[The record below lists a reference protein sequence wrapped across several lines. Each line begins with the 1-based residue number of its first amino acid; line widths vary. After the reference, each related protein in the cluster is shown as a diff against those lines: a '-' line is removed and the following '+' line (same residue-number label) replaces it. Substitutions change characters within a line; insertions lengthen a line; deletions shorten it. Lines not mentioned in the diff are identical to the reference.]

1 MKNAI
6 IATIAR
12 LGKHARL
19 PWCTLAALCWAS
31 TAHADLTIIEDTFT
45 GGDGTQLES
54 RSPDTANL
62 PLGAWGR
69 INTYWSSSIQGNAFQ
84 MGPDNGWTIP
94 LDSAGGYA
102 RPGKMRISADI
113 KVNNMDNGSGNGGG
127 VGLGFN
133 SKLGG
138 GSNPHGSVTALRLD
152 ISGKLVFRR
161 GEGGALGDLASVPWS
176 GPAFDP
182 YQFYNVSYEVD
193 TITGNISNIAVTGG
207 AGGSTAD
214 YSSLASAAAGYFTGN
229 LVTYAYIW
237 SNSGNGGS
245 TAFLDNFKVER
256 VGNALPPAISLTPVN
271 GAKFVSGTSPIL
283 ATSLLDGT
291 GAVTVKF
298 YVKSLPGGSFS
309 QVGGDDTTPP
319 YQVSLASPAD
329 GDYEVYAT
337 ATDDLTTVESTHITI
352 TLQPGT
358 GLISV
363 DFNSNAGP
371 TSTFSGA
378 AAVGSGGDQWNGLVF
393 PDGWSVNGNAYSF
406 APMIDSNGAAVGGV
420 SVDLESGRTQ
430 CFDPWGA
437 NTNGSGF
444 NNLTQDYIAYDPH
457 FTVNGL
463 GAGYHDFY
471 LYGTRGTYAPVSVNG
486 GAVKTFNGMS
496 GSDTTTLEEGRDYLK
511 FPVLVSGD
519 GKLEFH
525 ATGLGGDGWAYRIAG
540 FQIKA
545 VPANTPPV
553 VTTVR
558 PANGQTYSTGSS
570 ITAKAD
576 FYYGTPPYTVQFW
589 VDGSQVGG
597 NVTAPPYEMPLG
609 SLSLGSHTVFTR
621 VIDSSTGAGPYT
633 VDSATNTFSVAAPA
647 ITVDKDWTWNSG
659 PEVDFSNFLTGSSTP
674 PVHSKGQ
681 VIVPSGTYL
690 RAQNVLSNSPV
701 NFGMEVIV
709 TQQDASTENRWIASA
724 RTPSWGDV
732 FQFRMSNQ
740 SFVARNDQWGD
751 WSQVDNLAVG
761 YEHRMAI
768 IITASPGDT
777 QAVTSYY
784 LDNVFVGSRS
794 DPLTS
799 DIFTRSPVQDLS
811 IGVWH
816 GDDGGSAGGTTA
828 PAISVN
834 QIRVFHFGADMFSPS
849 LLLTAPT
856 IAPDQAP
863 AVTVVTPTEGQLF
876 LTPDS
881 VSLSSYA
888 AYGTPPFSVQYSK
901 RLVGGGAFSAA
912 GAPAT
917 TPPYAVNLGTLAA
930 GSYEIKA
937 TVTDSNGV
945 PRSSDS
951 AIRTITVAVPQ
962 LTVDKQYTFNSGAE
976 ADLPAFGVDSP
987 VYADGQVTLP
997 PSAYLQGTGLY
1008 SLPYRNF
1015 GMEVIVTQTSDTDQW
1030 RPIMHVGSTP
1040 WGNPGFHILAK
1051 KGDPRIL
1058 FRDDQVGDLGN
1069 ATGVPVV
1076 GTEYRL
1082 AVVVTPK
1089 PDGNV
1094 LKSFYLNGVL
1104 VGTRSDGVWD
1114 GWTLDNLMLGNCS
1127 QGIGWDGP
1135 NTTIKI
1141 NEARIFHFADGRFH
1155 PSLLLTGPTPG
1166 GGGGSPYSLWAGG
1179 QAFTDDLN
1187 GDGVDNGMAW
1197 ILGAAN
1203 ANANLDGLL
1212 PVPGAE
1218 GGLTMHFNRVNPM
1231 GSAHL
1236 YLEYSNDLGDGD
1248 PWHSEEIPATSGTF
1262 GGDITVVIIPGSPT
1276 DDVTITIPA
1285 SHGSAGEL
1293 FGRLKAVES
1302 PPD

>member
-1 MKNAI
+1 VNQAGSAWFDNTPYKN
-6 IATIAR
+6 
-12 LGKHARL
+12 LMY
-19 PWCTLAALCWAS
+19 
-31 TAHADLTIIEDTFT
+31 D
-45 GGDGTQLES
+45 
-54 RSPDTANL
+54 
-62 PLGAWGR
+62 
-69 INTYWSSSIQGNAFQ
+69 
-84 MGPDNGWTIP
+84 
-94 LDSAGGYA
+94 
-102 RPGKMRISADI
+102 
-113 KVNNMDNGSGNGGG
+113 G
-127 VGLGFN
+127 VG
-133 SKLGG
+133 
-138 GSNPHGSVTALRLD
+138 
-152 ISGKLVFRR
+152 
-161 GEGGALGDLASVPWS
+161 
-176 GPAFDP
+176 
-182 YQFYNVSYEVD
+182 Y
-193 TITGNISNIAVTGG
+193 
-207 AGGSTAD
+207 D
-214 YSSLASAAAGYFTGN
+214 Y
-229 LVTYAYIW
+229 
-237 SNSGNGGS
+237 
-245 TAFLDNFKVER
+245 
-256 VGNALPPAISLTPVN
+256 
-271 GAKFVSGTSPIL
+271 
-283 ATSLLDGT
+283 
-291 GAVTVKF
+291 
-298 YVKSLPGGSFS
+298 
-309 QVGGDDTTPP
+309 
-319 YQVSLASPAD
+319 
-329 GDYEVYAT
+329 
-337 ATDDLTTVESTHITI
+337 TI
-352 TLQPGT
+352 TLT
-358 GLISV
+358 GLTPGVYDLYLYS
-363 DFNSNAGP
+363 P
-371 TSTFSGA
+371 Y
-378 AAVGSGGDQWNGLVF
+378 
-393 PDGWSVNGNAYSF
+393 GWSRYVVNGVQNTQRPYVENDVLADHTIVMHPVV
-406 APMIDSNGAAVGGV
+406 ARNGELTIQPLNHGDHID
-420 SVDLESGRTQ
+420 
-430 CFDPWGA
+430 
-437 NTNGSGF
+437 
-444 NNLTQDYIAYDPH
+444 
-457 FTVNGL
+457 
-463 GAGYHDFY
+463 
-471 LYGTRGTYAPVSVNG
+471 
-486 GAVKTFNGMS
+486 
-496 GSDTTTLEEGRDYLK
+496 
-511 FPVLVSGD
+511 
-519 GKLEFH
+519 KLC
-525 ATGLGGDGWAYRIAG
+525 G
-540 FQIKA
+540 FQLKA

-633 VDSATNTFSVAAPA
+633 VDSATNTFSLVAPA

-674 PVHSKGQ
+674 PVHSEGQ

-709 TQQDASTENRWIASA
+709 TQKDASTENRWIASA
-724 RTPSWGDV
+724 RTPSWADV

-740 SFVARNDQWGD
+740 SFWARNDQWGD

-761 YEHRMAI
+761 SEHRMAI

-799 DIFTRSPVQDLS
+799 DIFTRSPVQDVS

-816 GDDGGSAGGTTA
+816 GTDEAGGATA

-834 QIRVFHFGADMFSPS
+834 QIRVFHFAADMFSPS

-856 IAPDQAP
+856 TAPDQAP
-863 AVTVVTPTEGQLF
+863 VVTISAPTEGQLF

-881 VSLSSYA
+881 VSLSSYV

-951 AIRTITVAVPQ
+951 AIRTITVAAPAI
-962 LTVDKQYTFNSGAE
+962 TVDKQYTFNSGAE
-976 ADLPAFGVDSP
+976 ADLPAFGGDSP

-997 PSAYLQGTGLY
+997 PNAYLHGAGLY

-1141 NEARIFHFADGRFH
+1141 NEARIFHFAEGRFH

-1166 GGGGSPYSLWAGG
+1166 GGGGSPYSTWAGG

-1218 GGLTMHFNRVNPM
+1218 GGLTMHFHRVNPM
-1231 GSAHL
+1231 GTAHL
-1236 YLEYSNDLGDGD
+1236 YVEYSSDLGDGD
-1248 PWHSEEIPATSGTF
+1248 PWHSEEIPAASGTI
-1262 GGDITVVIIPGSPT
+1262 GGDIGVVVVPGSPT

-1285 SHGSAGEL
+1285 SHGSAGDL
-1293 FGRLKAVES
+1293 YGRLKAVENL
-1302 PPD
+1302 PD

>member
-1 MKNAI
+1 MKNAT

-19 PWCTLAALCWAS
+19 LGCSLAALCWAS

-45 GGDGTQLES
+45 AADETPIGSWDHVYPGTACSDEAFSWQPSTYLPGPAAGWMINVHYSPRILGNQMRIGADS
-54 RSPDTANL
+54 RGVL
-62 PLGAWGR
+62 RLGSTG
-69 INTYWSSSIQGNAFQ
+69 S
-84 MGPDNGWTIP
+84 
-94 LDSAGGYA
+94 YA
-102 RPGKMRISADI
+102 RPSKLRISADMT
-113 KVNNMDNGSGNGGG
+113 VAGCDQDGGFWLGYNTSREGQGSLFSNFTGLALSQSGRLAFRKNGGEVAG
-127 VGLGFN
+127 VDW
-133 SKLGG
+133 S
-138 GSNPHGSVTALRLD
+138 
-152 ISGKLVFRR
+152 
-161 GEGGALGDLASVPWS
+161 GGAS
-176 GPAFDP
+176 FDKDAP
-182 YQFYNVSYEVD
+182 YLLSYEMD
-193 TITGNISNIAVTGG
+193 TTTGNISNVSLA
-207 AGGSTAD
+207 GSTAD
-214 YSSLASAAAGYFTGN
+214 YSNLVTAAAGQFT
-229 LVTYAYIW
+229 LARTPYACVY
-237 SNSGNGGS
+237 SRCGNGGQ
-245 TAFLDNFKVER
+245 TGYIDNFKVER
-256 VGNALPPAISLTPVN
+256 VGNALSPAIGFTPVD
-271 GAKFVSGTSPIL
+271 GAKYTSAAHIIGNVSII
-283 ATSLLDGT
+283 DGT
-291 GAVTVKF
+291 GPFSVQYYLGPVGSAVAV
-298 YVKSLPGGSFS
+298 GSP
-309 QVGGDDTTPP
+309 VTTAP
-319 YQVSLASPAD
+319 YQAD
-329 GDYEVYAT
+329 LGTLPNGTYEVYAEV
-337 ATDDLTTVESTHITI
+337 TDGSPTTVASAHSTITVQDGTGLLNIDFAQDASDTQVGAAAIGSPGDSWNPVNYGYPTDRPSAGSYSPTVVALKDSSDAFAGVTLTETWSDNNLVNQAGSPSFDSTPYKNLMYDGVGYDYTI
-352 TLQPGT
+352 TLT
-358 GLISV
+358 GLTPGVYDLYLYS
-363 DFNSNAGP
+363 P
-371 TSTFSGA
+371 Y
-378 AAVGSGGDQWNGLVF
+378 
-393 PDGWSVNGNAYSF
+393 GWSRYVVNGVQNTQRPF
-406 APMIDSNGAAVGGV
+406 
-420 SVDLESGRTQ
+420 VDNDVLADHT
-430 CFDPWGA
+430 
-437 NTNGSGF
+437 
-444 NNLTQDYIAYDPH
+444 IVMH
-457 FTVNGL
+457 
-463 GAGYHDFY
+463 
-471 LYGTRGTYAPVSVNG
+471 PVV
-486 GAVKTFNGMS
+486 A
-496 GSDTTTLEEGRDYLK
+496 
-511 FPVLVSGD
+511 GD
-519 GKLEFH
+519 GVLTIEPLNHGDHIDKLC
-525 ATGLGGDGWAYRIAG
+525 G
-540 FQIKA
+540 FQLKA

-558 PANGQTYSTGSS
+558 PANGQTYSTASS

-647 ITVDKDWTWNSG
+647 ITVDKDWTWNAG
-659 PEVDFSNFLTGSSTP
+659 PEVDFSNFLTGSSTL
-674 PVHSKGQ
+674 PVHSEGQ

-724 RTPSWGDV
+724 RTPSWADV

-740 SFVARNDQWGD
+740 SFWARNDQWGD
-751 WSQVDNLAVG
+751 WSQVDSLAVG
-761 YEHRMAI
+761 SEHRMAI

-794 DPLTS
+794 EPLTL
-799 DIFTRSPVQDLS
+799 DIFSRSPVRDVS

-816 GDDGGSAGGTTA
+816 GDDAGSAGGATA

-856 IAPDQAP
+856 TAPDQAP
-863 AVTVVTPTEGQLF
+863 EVTVVTPTEGQLF
-876 LTPDS
+876 LTLDS
-881 VSLSSYA
+881 VSLSSYV

-951 AIRTITVAVPQ
+951 AIRTITVAAPAI
-962 LTVDKQYTFNSGAE
+962 TVDKQYTFNNGAE
-976 ADLPAFGVDSP
+976 ADLPAFGGDSP

-997 PSAYLQGTGLY
+997 PNAYLQGAGLY
-1008 SLPYRNF
+1008 SLSYRNF

-1141 NEARIFHFADGRFH
+1141 NEARIFHFAEGRFH

-1166 GGGGSPYSLWAGG
+1166 GGGGSPYSTWAGG

-1212 PVPGAE
+1212 PVPGAD
-1218 GGLTMHFNRVNPM
+1218 GGLTMHFHRVNPM
-1231 GSAHL
+1231 GTAHL
-1236 YLEYSNDLGDGD
+1236 YVEYSSDLGDGD
-1248 PWHSEEIPATSGTF
+1248 PWHSEEIPATSGTI
-1262 GGDITVVIIPGSPT
+1262 GGDIGVVVVPGSPT

-1285 SHGSAGEL
+1285 SHGSAGAL
-1293 FGRLKAVES
+1293 YGRLKAVEN